1 MTERNSNSDKAAEIP
16 VIEKT
21 PESGQRLSVDN
32 QEATKAGS
40 ADLSSRLGSINEQM
54 MGNGMMPS
62 MDQAGVPATVA
73 KAAQLFDGQ
82 NLGVRSDNGL
92 SSATAVSSLL
102 KASGAEIAPTMN
114 VENLANQLEKAGWQ
128 KVDITS
134 AEQAKPGDIIFTNTD
149 RRPGRNVGI
158 VGEDG
163 KIYSHNFRTKNF
175 EGREHW
181 SSKFVSVMRPPS
193 DK

>member
-1 MTERNSNSDKAAEIP
+1 MTERNSNSDKAVEIP
-16 VIEKT
+16 VSEKT

-32 QEATKAGS
+32 QEATKTGS

-54 MGNGMMPS
+54 LGNGMMPS

-92 SSATAVSSLL
+92 SSATAVSTLL
-102 KASGAEIAPTMN
+102 RASGAEIAPTMN

-134 AEQAKPGDIIFTNTD
+134 GEQAKPGDIIFTNTD

-163 KIYSHNFRTKNF
+163 KIYSHNWRTKNF
-175 EGREHW
+175 EGREQW